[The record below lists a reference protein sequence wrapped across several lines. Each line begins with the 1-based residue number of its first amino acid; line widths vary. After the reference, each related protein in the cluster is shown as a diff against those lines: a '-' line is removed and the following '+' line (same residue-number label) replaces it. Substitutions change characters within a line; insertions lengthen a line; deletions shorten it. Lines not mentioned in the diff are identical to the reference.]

1 MSKIPMVA
9 VPNGVRVY
17 DSGPDYFDRFTV
29 IFQDGSLFTMS
40 TNAMSPRGFCRFEG
54 LADRVPF
61 DKDAKQVDFVPAHVA
76 EKIKQL
82 EV

>member
-29 IFQDGSLFTMS
+29 IFQDGCLFTMS
-40 TNAMSPRGFCRFEG
+40 TNAMSPRGICRFEG
-54 LADRVPF
+54 QASSVPF
-61 DKDAKQVDFVPAHVA
+61 DKNAKQVEFVPQHVA
-76 EKIKQL
+76 EKIRQL

>member
-29 IFQDGSLFTMS
+29 IFQDGCLLLT
-40 TNAMSPRGFCRFEG
+40 T
-54 LADRVPF
+54 DIIRV
-61 DKDAKQVDFVPAHVA
+61 
-76 EKIKQL
+76 